1 MNVLF
6 DTSAFLVAH
15 TEPARL
21 GRLREMLEDPGT
33 IRLVSTVVAWEIAIK
48 YRLGTLQLPAPPDR
62 WVPQMVEAGAMTPVP
77 VLFAHA
83 LAVAALPDHH
93 QDPFDRL
100 LVATAQALDAPIVTS
115 DRVFERYEIEVLAF

>member
-15 TEPARL
+15 TQPSRL
-21 GRLREMLEDPGT
+21 GRHRDVLEDPGT
-33 IRLVSTVVAWEIAIK
+33 IRLMSAVVGWEIAIK
-48 YRLGTLQLPAPPDR
+48 HRLGKLELPAPPDR
-62 WVPQMVEAGAMTPVP
+62 WVPKMAEAGAMTPLP
-77 VLFAHA
+77 VLLAHA

-100 LVATAQALDAPIVTS
+100 LVVTARALDVPILTS
-115 DRVFERYEIEVLAF
+115 DRIFKRYGVEVLMF